1 VTSDYAE
8 FLYLTTDYWAP
19 EHERCIAWDDPD
31 LAITWPVASEP
42 LVSAKDQNGSPFRNA
57 DLFP

>member
-1 VTSDYAE
+1 VTSDVAE

-19 EHERCIAWDDPD
+19 EYERCIAWDDPD
-31 LAITWPVASEP
+31 LAVAWPLSSEP
-42 LVSAKDQNGSPFRNA
+42 MISDKDRQGTRFKDA